1 MDARGHIKLSDFGL
15 CTGLKKSHRTD
26 FYRDLSQAKPSD
38 FSKFSNQVFFFYF
51 FSFHSFFLYFFND
64 QRVDCRWLV
73 SKSRSGH
80 YFSTEIWII
89 VIVLM
94 IVSYT
99 IKMIVSM
106 QYYSVIILYFLN
118 SIQILEKG
126 SKKVCWKLDIQ
137 LLPGISVW

>member
-1 MDARGHIKLSDFGL
+1 MDYARVWKSLTEPISTEILVKRNLRISVSSVIKF
-15 CTGLKKSHRTD
+15 
-26 FYRDLSQAKPSD
+26 
-38 FSKFSNQVFFFYF
+38 FFFYF

-99 IKMIVSM
+99 IKMIVSI

-137 LLPGISVW
+137 LLPEILVDIMLW

>member
-1 MDARGHIKLSDFGL
+1 MDYARVWKSLTEPISTEILVKRNLRISVSSVIK
-15 CTGLKKSHRTD
+15 
-26 FYRDLSQAKPSD
+26 
-38 FSKFSNQVFFFYF
+38 FFFY

-99 IKMIVSM
+99 IKMMSF
-106 QYYSVIILYFLN
+106 YAILFCNN
-118 SIQILEKG
+118 SIFSKFYTNIRKG
-126 SKKVCWKLDIQ
+126 IKKGMLKTWYSTSSTSE
-137 LLPGISVW
+137 ISVDIMLW